1 MQDRTERVEATG
13 QNYRGWQ
20 SDVIVDLIKRYGF
33 PHITLNP
40 GASFRGL
47 HDSLVNYG
55 GNQPPMMLCQHEE
68 IAVQIAHGYA
78 KATGKP
84 MAVIL
89 HNLVGLLHACMAIY
103 YAYID
108 RVPIFIIGAT
118 GPMDEGKR
126 RPHIDWTHSALVQ
139 GNAVRDY
146 VKWDYQPT
154 AIEGVPESFARA
166 YSIMT
171 TEPQGPV
178 YMCYD
183 AALQEAPLDGEVALP
198 PAGAAATPARM
209 APDPAAIAAIADKL
223 IAAEHPL
230 LLAEYA
236 GRRAGGFESIVELAE
251 TTGAAVWD
259 VNNALNF
266 PNKHPLCLSMDK
278 DTLRHTDLV
287 VGLDV
292 NDWEKQLTE
301 LNNAKRTREQLTPPS
316 CDFVEIGFG
325 EINIS
330 KWAFDYCRMQPCSV
344 RALGDTALGIPELTR
359 ICKERIAADSKLQS
373 RIAARKRAVGKRHDE
388 VWAKWQQEAR
398 ENWDA
403 SPITF
408 ARLALEVWEV
418 IKDEDWVL
426 TANNLKQQVRK
437 LWDFDKPYR
446 HPGVELGTSTQIGIS
461 LGVALGAQGQGAR
474 RGRHPAR
481 RRPDVRRRRAVGG
494 GEIRNPDAGGDA
506 QQPRLLQRLGAPDPH
521 GEAARHRRG
530 QGAYRDGSVRA
541 GARFRRARP
550 RHGLLRRR
558 ADRQAAGHPPRAPA
572 RARRGEEGPARA
584 GGHDHAAPVNGDLV
598 RVALG
603 PGSRLRA
610 SWYLTAKD
618 GRSLGRGTSA
628 VCAGA
633 PPSVR
638 RHPLVS
644 RASEARPGTQ
654 GPRAIPARVP
664 SS

>member
-1 MQDRTERVEATG
+1 
-13 QNYRGWQ
+13 
-20 SDVIVDLIKRYGF
+20 
-33 PHITLNP
+33 
-40 GASFRGL
+40 
-47 HDSLVNYG
+47 
-55 GNQPPMMLCQHEE
+55 MMLCQHEE

-126 RPHIDWTHSALVQ
+126 RPHIDWTHTALVQ

-154 AIEGVPESFARA
+154 SIDGVPESFARA

-171 TEPQGPV
+171 TEPQGPI

-183 AALQEAPLDGEVALP
+183 AALQEAPLDARR
-198 PAGAAATPARM
+198 AAAARRRGRD
-209 APDPAAIAAIADKL
+209 ARRRWRPIRARSRRSPTSCST
-223 IAAEHPL
+223 AEHPM

-278 DTLRHTDLV
+278 DVAQAHRPGRRPRRQ
-287 VGLDV
+287 GL
-292 NDWEKQLTE
+292 
-301 LNNAKRTREQLTPPS
+301 
-316 CDFVEIGFG
+316 G
-325 EINIS
+325 E
-330 KWAFDYCRMQPCSV
+330 AAH
-344 RALGDTALGIPELTR
+344 RAQQRQAHAR
-359 ICKERIAADSKLQS
+359 AAHAADVRLRRDRLRRDRHQQVGDGLLPHAALLGARARRHRARHPRAHPHLQGAH
-373 RIAARKRAVGKRHDE
+373 RRRRQARRRASPTRKVAIGKRHDE
-388 VWAKWQQEAR
+388 VWAKWQEEAR
-398 ENWDA
+398 KNWDA

-408 ARLALEVWEV
+408 SRLALEVWDV

-461 LGVALGAQGQGAR
+461 LGVALAHKGK
-474 RGRHPAR
+474 GRIVVDIQ
-481 RRPDVRRRRAVGG
+481 PDGDLMF
-494 GEIRNPDAGGDA
+494 DAGALWMAAKYEIPMLVVMHNNRAYYNDWAHQIRMAKLRGTDEA
-506 QQPRLLQRLGAPDPH
+506 KAHIGMDLFGPEPDF
-521 GEAARHRRG
+521 
-530 QGAYRDGSVRA
+530 A
-541 GARFRRARP
+541 GARAL
-550 RHGLLRRR
+550 HGLLRRR
-558 ADRQAAGHPPRAPA
+558 PDRQAAGHPPGAPA

-584 GGHDHAAPVNGDLV
+584 GGHDHPAPVTRSCPCRPGPRL
-598 RVALG
+598 ALACELIPHRKRRALAW
-603 PGSRLRA
+603 PGHECSMRWRA
-610 SWYLTAKD
+610 VI
-618 GRSLGRGTSA
+618 RSAS
-628 VCAGA
+628 
-633 PPSVR
+633 
-638 RHPLVS
+638 PLVS
-644 RASEARPGTQ
+644 RASAARPGTQ
-654 GPRAIPARVP
+654 WPRAIPAPTP

>member
-1 MQDRTERVEATG
+1 MDAKTS
-13 QNYRGWQ
+13 NYTKWQ
-20 SDVIVDLIKRYGF
+20 SDVIVDLIKRYKF
-33 PHITLNP
+33 PYIAMNP

-55 GNQPPMMLCQHEE
+55 NNDPPMLLCQHEE

-78 KATGKP
+78 KASGQP

-89 HNLVGLLHACMAIY
+89 HDLVGLLHATMAIY

-108 RVPIFIIGAT
+108 RVPIFIMGAT

-171 TEPQGPV
+171 TEPQGPI

-183 AALQEAPLDGEVALP
+183 AALQETPLTSNAVELP
-198 PAGAAATPARM
+198 PASAVATPSPSM
-209 APDPAAIAAIADKL
+209 PDPRAIEAIADKL
-223 IAAEHPL
+223 LKAEHPM

-236 GRRAGGFESIVELAE
+236 GRRPGGFESIVDLAE

-278 DTLRHTDLV
+278 ESLKHTDLV

-292 NDWEKQLTE
+292 KDWEKQFVE
-301 LNNAKRTREQLTPPS
+301 LDNAKRILTPLLPES
-316 CDFVEIGFG
+316 CDMVEIGFG
-325 EINIS
+325 EIGIS
-330 KWAFDYCRMQPCSV
+330 KWSMDYCRMQPCSI

-359 ICKERIAADSKLQS
+359 ICKERIAKDAKLKA
-373 RIAARKRAVGKRHDE
+373 RIAERTAAISKRHDA
-388 VWAKWQQEAR
+388 VWAKWQEDAR
-398 ENWDA
+398 KDWDA

-408 ARLALEVWEV
+408 SRLALEVWDV

-426 TANNLKQQVRK
+426 TANELKHQVRK

-446 HPGVELGTSTQIGIS
+446 HPGVELGTATQIGIS
-461 LGVALGAQGQGAR
+461 IGVALAHKGTGRLVVDIQPDGDLMFDAGALWVAAKYQIPMLIVMHNNRAYYNDWAHQLRMAQIRGTDEAKAHIGMDLFGPEPDFGALAR
-474 RGRHPAR
+474 SMGCYGEGPIDKPADIKPALRRAIAEVKRGRCALV
-481 RRPDVRRRRAVGG
+481 DT
-494 GEIRNPDAGGDA
+494 IT
-506 QQPRLLQRLGAPDPH
+506 Q
-521 GEAARHRRG
+521 HR
-530 QGAYRDGSVRA
+530 
-541 GARFRRARP
+541 
-550 RHGLLRRR
+550 
-558 ADRQAAGHPPRAPA
+558 
-572 RARRGEEGPARA
+572 
-584 GGHDHAAPVNGDLV
+584 
-598 RVALG
+598 
-603 PGSRLRA
+603 
-610 SWYLTAKD
+610 
-618 GRSLGRGTSA
+618 
-628 VCAGA
+628 
-633 PPSVR
+633 
-638 RHPLVS
+638 
-644 RASEARPGTQ
+644 
-654 GPRAIPARVP
+654 
-664 SS
+664 